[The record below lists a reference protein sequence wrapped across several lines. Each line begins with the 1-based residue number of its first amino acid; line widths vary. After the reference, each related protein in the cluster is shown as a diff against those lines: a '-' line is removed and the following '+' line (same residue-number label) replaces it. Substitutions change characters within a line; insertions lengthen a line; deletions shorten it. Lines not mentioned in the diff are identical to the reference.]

1 MYTSYDN
8 ICIYI
13 YISGSPAETAPLLE
27 PTAMSTEPSSTQS
40 HIEHENSGQIYALP
54 YKAIQL

>member
-1 MYTSYDN
+1 M
-8 ICIYI
+8 IIYVHT

-27 PTAMSTEPSSTQS
+27 PTAMSTGALSTQS

-54 YKAIQL
+54 STLTYICQF